1 MKPSVFLLIALTAV
15 VGVACHSRGSRHPAV
30 CLPGQWRGALGV
42 EISTFSQGRLIW
54 NFAEFDSVA
63 VDYKANRFALN
74 RTTHSG
80 KFGLIG
86 DLEKQSMWME
96 HSVGQ

>member
-1 MKPSVFLLIALTAV
+1 MKPRVFLLIVLTAV
-15 VGVACHSRGSRHPAV
+15 AGVICHPRSSRHPAV

-42 EISTFSQGRLIW
+42 EVSTFSKGRLIW
-54 NFAEFDSVA
+54 SVVEFDSVA

-74 RTTHSG
+74 RTTRSG
-80 KFGLIG
+80 KFVR
-86 DLEKQSMWME
+86 ETVYVE